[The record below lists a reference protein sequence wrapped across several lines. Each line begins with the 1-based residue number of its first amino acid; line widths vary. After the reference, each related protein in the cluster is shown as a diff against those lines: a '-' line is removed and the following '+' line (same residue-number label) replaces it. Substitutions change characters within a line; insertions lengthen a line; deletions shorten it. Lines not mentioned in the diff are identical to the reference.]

1 MGQSANATNKARAQQ
16 LPNAK
21 RTRAIMAAQ
30 KVAAGVVRV
39 KTDPQ
44 PTPEAPKLTAEQRK
58 EMYAPKSALAIIP
71 KRPPMP
77 VRVAKTTAKTGGV
90 FLGMITAI
98 SAGILLGESKKGTRT

>member
-1 MGQSANATNKARAQQ
+1 
-16 LPNAK
+16 LPNPN

-30 KVAAGVVRV
+30 KVAAGLVRV
-39 KTDPQ
+39 KTDPT

>member
-1 MGQSANATNKARAQQ
+1 M
-16 LPNAK
+16 PNAI

-30 KVAAGVVRV
+30 KIRV

-58 EMYAPKSALAIIP
+58 AMYAPKSALAIIP

-77 VRVAKTTAKTGGV
+77 LRAAKTTAKASGV
-90 FLGMITAI
+90 ILGMITAI
-98 SAGILLGESKKGTRT
+98 SAGILVGETKRGLRS